1 MLLDSGKETVGTTAL
16 DATPDMILEMP
27 EDSFA
32 PVLMAAGIGVLFV
45 GLLLKMW
52 LVVGVGGFVASLALL
67 LWLWPRRDL
76 REREA
81 TP

>member
-1 MLLDSGKETVGTTAL
+1 MV
-16 DATPDMILEMP
+16 LEMP

-32 PVLMAAGIGVLFV
+32 PVLMALGIAVVFV
-45 GLLLKMW
+45 GLLLKTW
-52 LVVGVGGFVASLALL
+52 SVVGVGGVVTAVALL

-81 TP
+81 TS